1 MNEQHADIIDRIKHL
16 ITVSRMSQ
24 AEFGRRI
31 GVDPANMSKY
41 LSGKIPVTDRLINKI
56 VVDLGVSKRWLRD
69 GDDIPF
75 AKSRGAE
82 IFDHEEKI
90 PVSAGVS
97 VPVYDVDV
105 TAGAMPLE
113 RLLTD
118 DRIVGSVAL
127 PQINPDDLIV
137 RVNGDSMEP
146 VIRDGG
152 YIAIRPIKDARIIF
166 WGQIYVVM
174 LDDYRMV
181 KYLHRFPGDDTQVV
195 LRSANKF
202 YDDIEVSRSDIR
214 GLFIVDAVINYDIR
228 T

>member
-1 MNEQHADIIDRIKHL
+1 
-16 ITVSRMSQ
+16 MSQ

-69 GDDIPF
+69 GVDIPF

>member
-1 MNEQHADIIDRIKHL
+1 
-16 ITVSRMSQ
+16 MSQ